1 MQELKR
7 KENKRHFNRY
17 TNKNDFG
24 NCQSSGM
31 REYISQTRNLCG
43 WYMNAKD
50 FFVMVRNK
58 MDHCGY

>member
-31 REYISQTRNLCG
+31 REYSIPDKKSVWLVYEC
-43 WYMNAKD
+43 
-50 FFVMVRNK
+50 
-58 MDHCGY
+58 